1 MTRAEPSAPAVVGAI
16 GGVYVA
22 QSVIGGVTWSGLPG
36 VLRQQGLPLD
46 QIGFLSLLVLPWALK
61 FLWAPAVE
69 RYRLPARG
77 RHRSA
82 RIVLA
87 GGAVSVT
94 GLCLAGLIG
103 PAPVLPVMAILL
115 AVAFATATV
124 DISCDGYAVAALRGG
139 QYGWGNAAQVG
150 GAYVGSAIGGGLFLV
165 LVDRSGWAIGTWVM
179 AGTVAALILPFALVA
194 RSGTDETRAHVPR
207 LSDALARHEVR
218 YGLAVAAIYVVAQKT
233 AMGMIGPFFIDA
245 GYSLTELG
253 LVSGAGSLGLGFIGA
268 LCGGGLVRTFGSRRV
283 LVSAVILQAGL
294 LMFVALSAGT
304 GVVGTDIAA
313 PIVLAGSTATMALGF
328 VALYALFMRWSDPR
342 QAGVDFTLFQCMD
355 AAVTMLA
362 GSAAGMAAERFGYG
376 AFFSGAAGVALATIP
391 VILILSRRA
400 DARNPHSIPVTQ

>member
-1 MTRAEPSAPAVVGAI
+1 MSGSTPSAPAIVGAI

-22 QSVIGGVTWSGLPG
+22 QSVIGGLTWSGLPG

-46 QIGFLSLLVLPWALK
+46 QIGLLSLLVLPWALK

-69 RYRLPARG
+69 RFRLPAQG

-82 RIVLA
+82 QIVLA
-87 GGAVSVT
+87 GGAVSVI

-103 PAPVLPVMAILL
+103 PAPVLPVMAVLL

-165 LVDRSGWAIGTWVM
+165 LVDRAGWAMGTWTM
-179 AGTVAALILPFALVA
+179 AGVVVLLILPFILIA
-194 RSGTDETRAHVPR
+194 RAGIDETRAHVPK
-207 LSDALARHEVR
+207 LSDALSRPEVR
-218 YGLAVAAIYVVAQKT
+218 NGLAIAAIYVVAQKT

-245 GYSLTELG
+245 GYSLTDLG
-253 LVSGAGSLGLGFIGA
+253 LVSGAGSLGLGLVGA
-268 LCGGGLVRTFGSRRV
+268 LCGGGLVRKFGSRRI
-283 LVSAVILQAGL
+283 LASAVAVQAGL
-294 LMFVALSAGT
+294 LGFVAFSAGT
-304 GVVGTDIAA
+304 GIVGTQIAA
-313 PIVLAGSTATMALGF
+313 PIATAGSAAMMALGF
-328 VALYALFMRWSDPR
+328 VALYALFMKWSDPR

-355 AAVTMLA
+355 AAVSMISGSLA
-362 GSAAGMAAERFGYG
+362 GLVAEHFGYG
-376 AFFSGAAGVALATIP
+376 IFFSIAAGLALAAIPTI
-391 VILILSRRA
+391 LALSRRA
-400 DARNPHSIPVTQ
+400 EPSIATP